1 MEGLRMTPT
10 AMAMMQ
16 ARSKY
21 RHIPRRCIPELSVAI
36 EYEDDDYTYMSS
48 FYLHQYI
55 KADIEHIKQ
64 PITIHY
70 SAWLNA

>member
-16 ARSKY
+16 ARAKHHY
-21 RHIPRRCIPELSVAI
+21 ITKRGVADLSVAI
-36 EYEDDDYTYMSS
+36 EYEDDNYTHISS
-48 FYLHQYI
+48 CYPHQEL
-55 KADIEHIKQ
+55 KADIEHIKR